1 MSIRRA
7 ARNVLRLIVVGS
19 TTLLL
24 AACYGAIDPHPYDD
38 LDTGDDRTAA
48 ENIGAEDI
56 GTEDSDAVNSGTAGP
71 LEGLSLAEP
80 GAAPD
85 DSGNADSP
93 LDAE

>member
-38 LDTGDDRTAA
+38 LDTGDDPTAA
-48 ENIGAEDI
+48 EGL

-71 LEGLSLAEP
+71 LVGLSLAEP

-85 DSGNADSP
+85 ESGNADSP